1 MELILDKLTVVLM
14 QVTEY
19 TYISG
24 TCLAEKKVYESNLVL
39 PKNAIMKYASKTG
52 SKTRVMLCQNP
63 FATNGTGS

>member
-39 PKNAIMKYASKTG
+39 PKNAVMEYASKTG
-52 SKTRVMLCQNP
+52 SKNSYAMPKP
-63 FATNGTGS
+63 FCYQWD